1 MIRHYRSLLLQSPVK
16 TRALAVWF
24 ISFTILLLSGRGISA
39 EDLTDK
45 IPHVSEKAQEG
56 FIQYQ
61 HSGKNKAYAIA
72 PGGAWYWQS
81 DAVSEEQAGQQAIKS
96 CQKHTQQKCV
106 LYALNDRIV
115 FDQKR
120 WPTLWG
126 PYLDKNAASQAST
139 GIGLGQLFPDL
150 QWLDKQGNK
159 TSIADNRG
167 KVIFLHFWG
176 SWCPPC
182 MREFPSLKSFQM
194 ETQGLTGDMIMVA
207 LQLRESFSESMQWAR
222 DNGFESLPLYD
233 SGVEDNESTSLKLAD
248 GKIIPDRTIARVFPS
263 TYVLDKNGIVIF
275 SHNGPVD
282 DWLEYTSFFKH
293 AVMMPGAA
301 TR

>member
-1 MIRHYRSLLLQSPVK
+1 MIRRYCSVLLRSPVSS
-16 TRALAVWF
+16 RALAVLF
-24 ISFTILLLSGRGISA
+24 LIFTALLQSSRAISA
-39 EDLTDK
+39 EEPPDK

-56 FIQYQ
+56 FVQYQ

-72 PGGAWYWQS
+72 PGGAWSWQS
-81 DAVSEEQAGQQAIKS
+81 DAVSEVLAGKQAIES
-96 CQKHTQQKCV
+96 CQQYTQQKCV
-106 LYALNDRIV
+106 LYAVNDRIV

-126 PYLDKNAASQAST
+126 PYLDNPAVSHAKE
-139 GIGLGQLFPDL
+139 GVKVGQLFPDI

-159 TSIADNRG
+159 TSIKENRG
-167 KVIFLHFWG
+167 KVVFLHFWG

-182 MREFPSLKSFQM
+182 MREFPSLKSLQK
-194 ETQGLTGDMIMVA
+194 ETQVLSDEMIMVV
-207 LQLRESFSESMQWAR
+207 LQLRESFTESIQWAR
-222 DNGFESLPLYD
+222 ANGFETLPLYD
-233 SGVEDNESTSLKLAD
+233 SGVVDSESTSLNLSN
-248 GKIIPDRTIARVFPS
+248 GEIVPDRKIARVFPS

-282 DWLEYTSFFKH
+282 DWLEYTPFFEH
-293 AVMMPGAA
+293 AVTMPAVT